1 MRCIS
6 TGSRVRVRCTGQLGT
21 VTSIREVL
29 NDKPDLNTIGV
40 TLDHSLLKLH
50 WYKVEELELL
60 EDSNEM
66 NESNQ
71 KNQLKDYDRVAYVS
85 IGTGPV
91 IKSRCAVYVG
101 IDVKEGDTVV
111 ISPGKNLGMK
121 IARVDSIISA
131 DEYVAPYPIISEI
144 IDVVDMTDYNARVQR
159 REHEE
164 QVALQK
170 AKIESELKERLA
182 ALQTIDMYREMAEKY
197 KDIDPEMARL
207 VNKFDSLK

>member
-21 VTSIREVL
+21 VSSIRERPD
-29 NDKPDLNTIGV
+29 NKIDLNPIGV
-40 TLDHSLLKLH
+40 TLDHSVGRPH
-50 WYKVEELELL
+50 WYRVEELELL

-71 KNQLKDYDRVAYVS
+71 KNQLKGYDRVAYVS

-91 IKSRCAVYVG
+91 IKSVCAIYAG

-121 IARVDSIISA
+121 IAKVDSIISA
-131 DEYVAPYPIISEI
+131 DEYLAPHPIISEI
-144 IDVVDMTDYNARVQR
+144 IDVVDMTDYDARVQR

-170 AKIESELKERLA
+170 AKIGSELKERLA

-197 KDIDPEMARL
+197 KDIDPELARL
-207 VNKFDSLK
+207 VNKFDSLQ